1 MEIDTGVKLF
11 SNLIPILVI
20 GAQLTVIMVIHHIS
34 LIGATHHHLNLILKT
49 ALQINISCIVLHVF
63 VITITE
69 GTSLSKLISKAV
81 KNCKIIKISGIV

>member
-34 LIGATHHHLNLILKT
+34 LISAIHHHLNLILKT